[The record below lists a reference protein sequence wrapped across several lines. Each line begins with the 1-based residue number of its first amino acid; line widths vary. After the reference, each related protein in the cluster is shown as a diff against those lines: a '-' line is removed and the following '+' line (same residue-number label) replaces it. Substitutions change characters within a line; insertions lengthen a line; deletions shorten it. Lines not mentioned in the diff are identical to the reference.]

1 MIRAVLDTNVV
12 ISAHLNFEGPASLIL
27 DLVFSRFFRCYV
39 SEALLAEYGQILNR
53 PQFGLARRNISK
65 SLRLIR
71 KATIPVVPKIKLDV
85 TSDPDDN
92 KVVEC
97 ALEARAD
104 YMVTGNMRPFPKRFQ
119 DIRTI
124 LPRQFLTILASEPS

>member
-1 MIRAVLDTNVV
+1 MVRAVLDTNVV
-12 ISAHLNFEGPASLIL
+12 ISGHLNFEGPASLIL

-39 SEALLAEYGQILNR
+39 CEALLAEYEQILNR
-53 PQFGLARRNISK
+53 PQFGSARRNISK

-71 KATIPVVPKIKLDV
+71 KASITVAPQIKLQV

-97 ALEARAD
+97 ALQARAD
-104 YMVTGNMRPFPKRFQ
+104 
-119 DIRTI
+119 
-124 LPRQFLTILASEPS
+124 

>member
-1 MIRAVLDTNVV
+1 
-12 ISAHLNFEGPASLIL
+12 L

-39 SEALLAEYGQILNR
+39 SEALLAEYEQILNR